1 VIMTRTPL
9 RISIGGGGT
18 DLPSYY
24 REHGGGFVISAA
36 INKYVYISV
45 NRSFFPGYFLKYSE
59 TEHAATC
66 DQIRHPL
73 LREAIRM
80 QRAESPLE
88 VVSVA
93 DVPAGTGLG
102 SSGTFL
108 VGLLHALYALRR
120 EPVTA
125 ETLAREAVE
134 IEMNRLGEPVGKQD
148 QYVAAY
154 GGLLCQEYL
163 ADGEVRIT
171 PLHMSE
177 ESLRELRDSLMLFFV
192 GSTRSAS
199 SLLNEQK
206 RLSEAKDPSMID
218 SLHFARTLGR
228 EIREVLE
235 GGRVAEFGSLMHEH
249 WMRKRRRSCGMSC
262 GQIDALYDLARTAGG
277 ATGGKLVGA
286 GGSGFLLLHTQ
297 DRRRLRDTMLGAGL
311 SEMDFS
317 FDFDGSVVL
326 LRNA

>member
-24 REHGGGFVISAA
+24 RENGGGFVISAA
-36 INKYVYISV
+36 ISKYVYITV
-45 NRSFFPGYFLKYSE
+45 NRSFLPGYFLKYSE
-59 TEHAATC
+59 TEHADSC
-66 DQIRHPL
+66 EQIRHPL
-73 LREAIRM
+73 MREAIRLH
-80 QRAESPLE
+80 RAPAPLE

-108 VGLLHALYALRR
+108 VGLLHALYAWQR
-120 EPVTA
+120 EPVAA

-148 QYVAAY
+148 QYIAAY

-163 ADGEVRIT
+163 PDGEVHVV

-177 ESLRELRDSLMLFFV
+177 DALHELRDSLMLFFL
-192 GSTRSAS
+192 GDTRSAS
-199 SLLNEQK
+199 SLLDEQK
-206 RLSEAKDPSMID
+206 RLSEAHDPGMLD
-218 SLHFARTLGR
+218 SLHFARMLGH
-228 EIREVLE
+228 EIRSALE
-235 GGRVAEFGSLMHEH
+235 AGQVADFGRLMHEH
-249 WMRKRRRSCGMSC
+249 WMRKRARCRSMSSSR
-262 GQIDALYDLARTAGG
+262 IDSLYDLARSDGA

-297 DRRRLRDTMLGAGL
+297 DRRRLRDTMLRAGL